1 MVKTTLY
8 YGPKRSIGCPFF
20 PIFHENI
27 NTFMPIFCQKTSI
40 LSKTHCSHAHSLS
53 KKHPF
58 SQKHCA
64 LMLFFFV
71 KNTSILSKPRQ
82 KSKQDALFFKTSR
95 INHGSYAHILS
106 KNLYLFYKKANRS
119 HSHTLSKKRP
129 FSQKHCVLM

>member
-64 LMLFFFV
+64 LMLFFLSKTRQFCQNHAKKV
-71 KNTSILSKPRQ
+71 NRMPFFSKLQESITALMPIFCQKTYTCSIKKQTALIPIRCQKNVHSLKNTV
-82 KSKQDALFFKTSR
+82 F
-95 INHGSYAHILS
+95 
-106 KNLYLFYKKANRS
+106 
-119 HSHTLSKKRP
+119 
-129 FSQKHCVLM
+129 